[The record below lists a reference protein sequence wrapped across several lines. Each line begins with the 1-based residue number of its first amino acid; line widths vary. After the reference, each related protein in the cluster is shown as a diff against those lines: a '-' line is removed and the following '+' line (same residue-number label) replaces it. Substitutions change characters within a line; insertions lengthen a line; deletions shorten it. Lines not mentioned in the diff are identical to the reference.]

1 MQKRKRI
8 FKSISIL
15 ICSVLILG
23 MTSAYAREACED
35 GYVSINGR
43 TEKEKQGNFVT
54 VAVVDG
60 DYDLTQSDSWQKLSG
75 DKIVYYGEYELG
87 ADLNYEFNF
96 YLGDY
101 TKNGIYT
108 VYIASKTE
116 EIKKNEVYY
125 INKQAYEE
133 AVEELKLKIKEGE
146 KSTADYIK
154 STDIL
159 KKLGL
164 LCEFEGDELNQ
175 KAADFSAKL
184 LLGENI
190 DEYKND
196 EIRICVE
203 KAVTAALLN
212 SDNGLPQKYANLS
225 FMGNGFYRYF
235 NEKAINYFDKTKVGS
250 IKTFDGE
257 MLNAIALY
265 CVNDSKDSVVL
276 KSLLSDNNYTIGIKV
291 ISDGACNAA
300 VRREKAFSSLSELV
314 EFINNYKE
322 TSGGNS
328 GGGGGGV
335 SSGGHAYSGTTLE
348 TEDKK
353 NDTIDEVSVFSDID
367 NVPWAKEAI
376 NALYSLGVINGKEI
390 GKFYPN
396 DMITR
401 EEFVKM
407 LVSAFS
413 MKLID
418 EDVKFDDVS
427 ENDWSYDF
435 IKTAYIAGITKGVGG
450 NMFGKTDN
458 ILRQDICVMINR
470 LFDISKIDIS
480 AKQNVKIFV
489 DADDISDYA
498 IDAVNN
504 MSAANIINGDESGNV
519 NPMAYATRAEVAK
532 LLFRAREVYNSKR

>member
-8 FKSISIL
+8 FKSISVL

-23 MTSAYAREACED
+23 MTSVYAREDCED

-54 VAVVDG
+54 VAVVNG
-60 DYDLTQSDSWQKLSG
+60 DYDLTQNDSWQKLSG

-87 ADLNYEFNF
+87 ANLDYEFNF

-125 INKQAYEE
+125 IYKQAYEE

-203 KAVTAALLN
+203 KAVIAALLY
-212 SDNGLPQKYANLS
+212 SGDELPQKYENLS
-225 FMGNGFYRYF
+225 FMGDDVYRYF
-235 NEKAINYFDKTKVGS
+235 NEKAINYFDKTKVKS
-250 IKTFDGE
+250 IKTFDDE
-257 MLNAIALY
+257 MLDVIALY

-276 KSLLSDNNYTIGIKV
+276 KSLLSDNNYTIGIKE

-300 VRREKAFSSLSELV
+300 VRREKTFSSLSELV

-328 GGGGGGV
+328 GGGA

-348 TEDKK
+348 TDDKE

-376 NALYSLGVINGKEI
+376 NTLYSLGVINGKEI

-435 IKTAYIAGITKGVGG
+435 IKTAYIAGIAKGVGG

-480 AKQNVKIFV
+480 AKQNGKIFV

-498 IDAVNN
+498 KDAVNN
-504 MSAANIINGDESGNV
+504 MSAADIISGDESGNV

>member
-8 FKSISIL
+8 FKSISVL

-23 MTSAYAREACED
+23 MTSVYAREDCED

-54 VAVVDG
+54 VAVVNG
-60 DYDLTQSDSWQKLSG
+60 DYDLTQNDSWQKLSG

-87 ADLNYEFNF
+87 ANLDYEFNF

-203 KAVTAALLN
+203 KAVIAALLY
-212 SDNGLPQKYANLS
+212 SGDELPQKYENLS
-225 FMGNGFYRYF
+225 FMGDDVYRYF
-235 NEKAINYFDKTKVGS
+235 NEKAINYFDKTKVKS
-250 IKTFDGE
+250 IKTFDDE
-257 MLNAIALY
+257 MLDVIALY

-276 KSLLSDNNYTIGIKV
+276 KSLLSDNNYTIGIKE

-300 VRREKAFSSLSELV
+300 VRREKTFSSLSELV

-328 GGGGGGV
+328 GGGA

-348 TEDKK
+348 TDDKE

-376 NALYSLGVINGKEI
+376 NTLYSLGVINGKEI

-435 IKTAYIAGITKGVGG
+435 IKTAYIAGIAKGVGG

-480 AKQNVKIFV
+480 AKQNGKIFV

-498 IDAVNN
+498 KDAVNN
-504 MSAANIINGDESGNV
+504 MSAADIISGDESGNV